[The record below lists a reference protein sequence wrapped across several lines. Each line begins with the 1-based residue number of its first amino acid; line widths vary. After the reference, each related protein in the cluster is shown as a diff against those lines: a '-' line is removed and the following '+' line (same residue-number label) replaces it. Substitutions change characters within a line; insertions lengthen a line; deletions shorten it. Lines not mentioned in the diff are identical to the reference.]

1 MQGAA
6 RQRDG
11 DRGGRKRKKHA
22 KPTLLVALGCAVTF
36 ASGTFLS
43 GGVYLGPLLGLVG
56 IALILTVVGRQL
68 VLILEG
74 ETEADALHREVAA
87 RTAQLEVSE
96 DRFRA
101 LVEASS
107 DVVTVLDQHATITF
121 LTPSVE
127 RVFGFLPG
135 DWEGRTL
142 GELVHPDDIAT
153 AQAAVDQAVS
163 TDGVILAEWR
173 VRRADGEWAMCES
186 AVRSLLGV
194 PAVGGIVVNTRDI
207 TERKALEAQL
217 IRRALHDTL
226 TGLANSTLL
235 RDRIALAIA
244 RSNRSPESS
253 ALLLVDLDDF
263 KAVNDGLGHAAGDQV
278 LTTVARR
285 LVQAVRPGDTVA
297 RLGGDEFA
305 VLLDGTVDSTSPEVV
320 AQRIQESLRQP
331 MLVDGHELF
340 APASIGLATST
351 GVDEAEQLLRNA
363 DAAMYI
369 AKGKGKSQVEV
380 YRPEMHNRMKNR
392 LNLATELRRA
402 VSANQ
407 FALRYQPIV
416 DLKTSRIVGFEA
428 LVRWRHPDRGL
439 VMPGEFIEL
448 AEDTGTIVPLGKWVF
463 AEACRA
469 LASFHDVQAP
479 TDLPVT
485 VTVNLSA
492 RQFLD
497 QRLVHDLGNLAR
509 EARATASSITLE
521 LTETMLM
528 GDTDGAINTMLA
540 MKSQGFRLALD
551 DFGTGYS
558 SLSYLRRLP
567 LDVLKIDKSFV
578 RAMGSAEGEGMIET
592 ILRMGDTFRL
602 STLAE
607 GIERE
612 DSLVRLRE
620 LGCTYGQGYLFAEPV
635 RRKEAEA
642 LLVQQA
648 RQGPRPFWSLA
659 AS

>member
-1 MQGAA
+1 MRDAA
-6 RQRDG
+6 R
-11 DRGGRKRKKHA
+11 RKRHA

-43 GGVYLGPLLGLVG
+43 GGVYVGPFLGLVG

-74 ETEADALHREVAA
+74 ETEADALQKEVAA

-127 RVFGFLPG
+127 RVFGFLPE

-142 GELVHPDDIAT
+142 GELVHLEDVAT
-153 AQAAVDQAVS
+153 AQAAVDQAVG
-163 TDGVILAEWR
+163 TDGVIVAEWR
-173 VRRADGEWAMCES
+173 VRRADGEWATCES

-207 TERKALEAQL
+207 TERKALEEQL

-235 RDRIALAIA
+235 RDRVALAIA
-244 RSNRSPESS
+244 RSGRSPEAS

-278 LTTVARR
+278 LMTVARR

-331 MLVDGHELF
+331 MLIDGHELF

-469 LASFHDVQAP
+469 LASFHEVQTSA
-479 TDLPVT
+479 DLPVT

-497 QRLVHDLGNLAR
+497 KRLVHDLGNLAR

-528 GDTDGAINTMLA
+528 DDSDGAINTMLA

-578 RAMGSAEGEGMIET
+578 RAMGTAEGEGMIET

>member
-1 MQGAA
+1 MRGSA
-6 RQRDG
+6 RTRY
-11 DRGGRKRKKHA
+11 A
-22 KPTLLVALGCAVTF
+22 KPTFFVALGCAVTF

-43 GGVYLGPLLGLVG
+43 GGAYVGPLLGLVG

-68 VLILEG
+68 VVILEG
-74 ETEADALHREVAA
+74 ENAADALQREVAA
-87 RTAQLEVSE
+87 RTAQLAASE

-107 DVVTVLDQHATITF
+107 DVVAVLDRHATIMF

-127 RVFGFLPG
+127 RVLGFRPDDYENRALW
-135 DWEGRTL
+135 D
-142 GELVHPDDIAT
+142 LVHPDDV
-153 AQAAVDQAVS
+153 AAARDALDRAVAAR
-163 TDGVILAEWR
+163 DVVVVEWR
-173 VRRADGEWAMCES
+173 VRRAGGDWATCES
-186 AVRSLLGV
+186 AVRSLLDV
-194 PAVGGIVVNTRDI
+194 PAVGGIVVNTRDV
-207 TERKALEAQL
+207 TERKALEEQL

-235 RDRIALAIA
+235 RDRVELAIA
-244 RSNRSPESS
+244 RSRRSLQGS

-278 LTTVARR
+278 LMTVARR

-320 AQRIQESLRQP
+320 AQRIQELLRQP

-340 APASIGLATST
+340 APASIGLAKST

-369 AKGKGKSQVEV
+369 AKGKGKSQLEV

-392 LNLATELRRA
+392 LTLASELRRA

-469 LASFHDVQAP
+469 LASFHDAQAAA
-479 TDLPVT
+479 DLPVT

-497 QRLVHDLGNLAR
+497 KALVRDLGELAS
-509 EARATASSITLE
+509 EAGAAAASVTLE

-528 GDTDGAINTMLA
+528 DDTDGAINTMRAL
-540 MKSQGFRLALD
+540 KRLGFRLALD

-578 RAMGSAEGEGMIET
+578 RVMGTAEGDGMIEA

-612 DSLVRLRE
+612 ESLARLRE

-635 RRKEAEA
+635 RRKDAVA
-642 LLVQQA
+642 LLVGQS
-648 RQGPRPFWSLA
+648 RTGPRPFWSPLA